1 MANPTTYGSFNA
13 YPYPD
18 LVRKHTR
25 AERTEA
31 ALARKADLA
40 AYRSEGH
47 YIPNSENWDPFD
59 GHKRNYRLDRQSL
72 NVYLRREGRPWKGT
86 LKGVVEFVIAYEA
99 REPWAYSQR
108 PEAQ

>member
-1 MANPTTYGSFNA
+1 MSATSFNGPS
-13 YPYPD
+13 PYPD
-18 LVRKHTR
+18 LVVKRTR

-31 ALARKADLA
+31 AANRKAHLVE
-40 AYRSEGH
+40 YRTLGRS
-47 YIPNSENWDPFD
+47 IPNDENWDPFD
-59 GHKRNYRLDRQSL
+59 GHKRNYRLARKAL
-72 NVYLRREGRPWKGT
+72 NCYLYNMGRPWKGT